1 MEITTGSLAVL
12 NSGTDGPYDSN
23 RAHAFAAFLIAI
35 VVALGWWMPRDSLAS
50 LAGSVVRGFAP
61 NQASGVA
68 AGVIQPRPESAAQR
82 EQRVVAEFLAR
93 RYRVSEQVLDSF
105 VATAYRAGRDFAV
118 DPLLILAVAA
128 IESRFNPV
136 AESVF
141 GAQGL
146 MQIIP
151 KFHMDKLKEDASL
164 FDPDTNIQVG
174 ARILKEYLRRGGD
187 LERALEL
194 YGGVSEESESQYA
207 SKVLAER
214 GRLEQSLQRTRRPS

>member
-1 MEITTGSLAVL
+1 MYMTTRSSAGNPANARPRLAPRRWLVV
-12 NSGTDGPYDSN
+12 
-23 RAHAFAAFLIAI
+23 FAI
-35 VVALGWWMPRDSLAS
+35 VLAAAPGFLVWQGGSGEDAASMPTGALS
-50 LAGSVVRGFAP
+50 AGG
-61 NQASGVA
+61 
-68 AGVIQPRPESAAQR
+68 IQVKAESPLQR
-82 EQRVVAEFLAR
+82 EQRLVSEFLAR
-93 RYRVSEQVLDSF
+93 RYRVSEQVLDGV
-105 VATAYRAGRDFAV
+105 VATAYRAGKELAV
-118 DPLLILAVAA
+118 DPLLILSVAA

-151 KFHMDKLKEDASL
+151 KFHSDKLHRNASL

-187 LERALEL
+187 LQTALEM

-207 SKVLAER
+207 SKVMAER
-214 GRLEQSLQRTRRPS
+214 SRLEQTIQRLRRAG